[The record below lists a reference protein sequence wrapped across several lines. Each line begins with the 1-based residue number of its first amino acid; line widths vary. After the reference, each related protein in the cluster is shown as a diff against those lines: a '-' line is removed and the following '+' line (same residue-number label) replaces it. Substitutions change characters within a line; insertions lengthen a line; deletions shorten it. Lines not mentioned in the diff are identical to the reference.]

1 MQPLAV
7 VNNHG
12 QFNHLILRSLRDMG
26 LSVEMVSNT
35 TAPADLC
42 RYRGIIL
49 GGGPAMDR
57 AGRCREYV
65 DLGIPVLGICLGLQ
79 VIALARGG
87 SVEPG
92 SMGGYGM
99 VEVEVLSE
107 NGILA
112 GYPDRIQV
120 WASHMDEVREV
131 PPGYSVLARSRIARV
146 EAIASEEEKIYGV
159 QWHPEVSHTVNGR
172 LVFQN
177 FDRLCQ
183 EGGER

>member
-7 VNNHG
+7 VNNYG
-12 QFNHLILRSLRDMG
+12 QFNHLILRSLRDMD
-26 LSVEMVSNT
+26 LMAQIVPNT
-35 TAPADLC
+35 TEPADLG

-49 GGGPAMDR
+49 GGGPAMER
-57 AGRCREYV
+57 TGRCREYL

-87 SVEPG
+87 SVAPG

-99 VEVEVLSE
+99 VEVEILSG

-131 PPGYSVLARSRIARV
+131 PPGYTVLARSRIASV
-146 EAIASEEEKIYGV
+146 EAIASEEEGIYGV

-177 FDRLCQ
+177 FDRLCRD
-183 EGGER
+183 GGEE

>member
-1 MQPLAV
+1 MQSLAV

-26 LSVEMVSNT
+26 LSAEMVPNT
-35 TAPADLC
+35 TVPSDLD

-49 GGGPAMDR
+49 GGGPTMDR
-57 AGRCREYV
+57 AGRCRDYLDME
-65 DLGIPVLGICLGLQ
+65 IPVLGICLGLQ

-87 SVEPG
+87 SVVPG

-99 VEVEVLSE
+99 VEVEILSG

-131 PPGYSVLARSRIARV
+131 PPGYTVLARSRIASV

-177 FDRLCQ
+177 FDRICRD
-183 EGGER
+183 GEEE

>member
-1 MQPLAV
+1 
-7 VNNHG
+7 
-12 QFNHLILRSLRDMG
+12 LRSLRDMD
-26 LSVEMVSNT
+26 LPAEMVSTT
-35 TAPADLC
+35 TAPADLS

-49 GGGPAMDR
+49 GGGPVMER
-57 AGRCREYV
+57 AGRCREYL

-99 VEVEVLSE
+99 VEVEVLTADR
-107 NGILA
+107 ILA

-120 WASHMDEVREV
+120 WASHMDEVKEV
-131 PPGYSVLARSRIARV
+131 PPGYSVLARSRIAGV
-146 EAIASEEEKIYGV
+146 EAIASEKEQIYGI

-177 FDRLCQ
+177 FDRICR
-183 EGGER
+183 EGEEG

>member
-12 QFNHLILRSLRDMG
+12 QFNHLILRSLRDMD
-26 LSVEMVSNT
+26 LTAQMVPNT
-35 TAPADLC
+35 MVPADLD

-49 GGGPAMDR
+49 GGGPAMER
-57 AGRCREYV
+57 AGRCRDYL
-65 DLGIPVLGICLGLQ
+65 DRGIPVLGICLGLQ

-87 SVEPG
+87 SVVPG

-99 VEVEVLSE
+99 VEVEILTGT
-107 NGILA
+107 GILA

-120 WASHMDEVREV
+120 WASHMDEVKEV
-131 PPGYSVLARSRIARV
+131 PPGYTLLARSRIASV
-146 EAIASEEEKIYGV
+146 EAIASEEEHIYGV

-172 LVFQN
+172 LVFRN
-177 FDRLCQ
+177 FDRLCRDR
-183 EGGER
+183 GEK